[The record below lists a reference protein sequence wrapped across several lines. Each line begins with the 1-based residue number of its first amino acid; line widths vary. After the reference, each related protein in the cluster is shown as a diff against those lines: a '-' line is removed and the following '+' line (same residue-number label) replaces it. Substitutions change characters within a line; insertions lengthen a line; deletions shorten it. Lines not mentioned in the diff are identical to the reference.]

1 MDPEAGRRLV
11 SELRRGEAVAFDAV
25 YEALRPRLFSFVLR
39 MVGRREVAEELT
51 QEAWLR
57 LAARA
62 ACLREDTEIERW
74 MFTVARNLCV
84 SFLRTRGRE
93 RASGVASDLVE
104 QLAAPGPSP
113 SRQAESNEELVR
125 LERAITSLPE
135 RYREALLLVRVE
147 GMTPAA
153 AADVCG
159 VSAEAMRK
167 RLERGRDMLAARLER
182 PRRRPSGA

>member
-1 MDPEAGRRLV
+1 MDAEAGRQLV
-11 SELRRGEAVAFDAV
+11 SELRRGEAAAFDAV
-25 YEALRPRLFSFVLR
+25 YEALRARLFSFVLR

-62 ACLREDTEIERW
+62 ARLREDTEIERW
-74 MFTVARNLCV
+74 IFTVARNLCV

-93 RASGVASDLVE
+93 RSVVVASELVE
-104 QLAAPGPSP
+104 HLAAAGPSP
-113 SRQAESNEELVR
+113 SRQAESKEGLVR
-125 LERAITSLPE
+125 FERAIAGLPE
-135 RYREALLLVRVE
+135 RYREALLLVGAE
-147 GMTPAA
+147 GMTPVA

-182 PRRRPSGA
+182 PRRRPAGA